1 MINKHLDFLEIKKE
15 LKIIKKVFYMAKY
28 KRKKLVKKNRTYAVN
43 LEKTKKK
50 DLRDELKKIY
60 TNDEVKVTLLP
71 KSRKK
76 I

>member
-1 MINKHLDFLEIKKE
+1 
-15 LKIIKKVFYMAKY
+15 MAKY